1 MHGRMVVFEGI
12 DGSGK
17 STQVDL
23 LLSYL
28 KNKRKKFSYY
38 KFPQYEKTFHGK
50 TVAKFLR
57 GELGSINQV
66 NPYLIS
72 LAYALDRASVKDNI
86 YRDLNKGKLVICDRY
101 VSASRAHHGAKF
113 PPSKRQDF
121 LKWLDE
127 LEYDIDQMP
136 VEDLTI
142 LLDIPV
148 SVSFEMQKDKK
159 KDIHE
164 VERAY
169 MEEVREV
176 YLNLAKRDK
185 HWVMV
190 NTVQNDQLRP
200 QQSIHQEILSVLKN
214 RRYI

>member
-23 LLSYL
+23 LLNYL

-38 KFPQYEKTFHGK
+38 KFPQYEATFHGK

-72 LAYALDRASVKDNI
+72 LAYALDRASVKDAI

-113 PPSKRQDF
+113 SAAKRKEF

-136 VEDLTI
+136 VEDLTL

-148 SVSFEMQKDKK
+148 NVSFNLQKNKK

-164 VERAY
+164 ADSAY

-185 HWVMV
+185 HWVVV
-190 NTVQNDQLRP
+190 NTVEDDQLRSP
-200 QQSIHQEILSVLKN
+200 ESIHQEILSILKN
-214 RRYI
+214 RHYI